1 MFGAKG
7 LRLRRVSEVLLVG
20 DRERRSKR
28 EVRFT
33 SGSVW
38 SNLERFET
46 FRSSSAISRS
56 YRDILTD
63 KCLWWWLVARLW
75 AITFLGSLIMRSPS
89 APRHEELRVAGY
101 SSVLLHTKVIVKV
114 LPVY

>member
-56 YRDILTD
+56 YRDIPTD
-63 KCLWWWLVARLW
+63 ECLWWWLVARLW
-75 AITFLGSLIMRSPS
+75 
-89 APRHEELRVAGY
+89 
-101 SSVLLHTKVIVKV
+101 TKYNIFSFTYYAE
-114 LPVY
+114 PERPEA